1 MGVSFAASSIL
12 IGSISKLVDNRL
24 LFSSSFLL
32 LAIALF
38 ILDEQYVLLNYLA
51 VALIGC
57 SLAAAVVPTI
67 PELIDSMKTELRIES
82 ERQGSVLTQKVSED
96 SELGEVRQSEVLK
109 PTALFTV
116 QMEQSNLS
124 DKTSSLFMMAYLIGQ
139 IAGPI
144 LGNGLEDQQGFDF
157 AATCMMYV
165 CLAIFVAYFSVVV
178 VSWYKRPRYRTLA
191 PVNLDDS
198 ML

>member
-82 ERQGSVLTQKVSED
+82 ERQGSVLTQKV
-96 SELGEVRQSEVLK
+96 
-109 PTALFTV
+109 
-116 QMEQSNLS
+116 
-124 DKTSSLFMMAYLIGQ
+124 
-139 IAGPI
+139 
-144 LGNGLEDQQGFDF
+144 
-157 AATCMMYV
+157 
-165 CLAIFVAYFSVVV
+165 
-178 VSWYKRPRYRTLA
+178 
-191 PVNLDDS
+191 
-198 ML
+198 